1 MFRFKF
7 VYEIIF
13 FDPIFSPVN
22 EYGVRVSHLSQL
34 YFHTELYILTPTP
47 THVCAARVTDSF

>member
-22 EYGVRVSHLSQL
+22 EYGVRVSDHLSQL
-34 YFHTELYILTPTP
+34 YFHTELYISTPTP
-47 THVCAARVTDSF
+47 TRVL